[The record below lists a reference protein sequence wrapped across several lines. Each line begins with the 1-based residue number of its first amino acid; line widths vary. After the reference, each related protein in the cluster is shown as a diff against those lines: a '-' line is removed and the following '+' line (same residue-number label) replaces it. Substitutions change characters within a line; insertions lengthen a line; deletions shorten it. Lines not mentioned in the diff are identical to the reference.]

1 MKKRESPS
9 KDIHYKR
16 NKPEDSAR
24 SWTQRP
30 DQTDILGTSINSVAL
45 FPLSLTDPIPSPP
58 IGMNLTTLY
67 DAQNPVFPEHPRE
80 VPRKSPPANLLSPR
94 KSSKSQN
101 QWTDVECMLFEEG
114 LAVYGKPNWKLIAE
128 HIKTKKA
135 VQVKSYSKKYF
146 KKFGEDYIAP
156 ISPERLEELKKS
168 LPFKGQRKKRTGAR
182 EEETGNQEIVIQLN
196 KTEVDEDAEIDIDDE
211 DEEMSYTATNEE
223 DEESV
228 SLSAGEAEYYSDSL
242 DSVYPNQPMDNK
254 PTDINSLLRSLG
266 FEGQKWLE
274 EVEIP
279 PTRNYEMDE
288 DQILDFEIQAN
299 SEFFEGNNVKTP
311 ERYLR
316 IRNYILR
323 QWNSNR
329 SKYVTKTSVRRGL
342 KDCGD
347 VNAIGRV
354 HQFLELVGAINFG
367 LEAPASCRKQG
378 QPEPVSVLMTSI
390 NNNNKKSSFGKKEA
404 YKSSEVVNK
413 VKK

>member
-1 MKKRESPS
+1 MKKRVSPS

-16 NKPEDSAR
+16 TKAEDQSR
-24 SWTQRP
+24 SWNQRP
-30 DQTDILGTSINSVAL
+30 DQSDILGSSVGSVIL
-45 FPLSLTDPIPSPP
+45 FPSSLTDPIPSPP
-58 IGMNLTTLY
+58 LGMNVTTLY
-67 DAQNPVFPEHPRE
+67 ETPHPILPDNPKEIAPRKTSN
-80 VPRKSPPANLLSPR
+80 VKASPARKSP
-94 KSSKSQN
+94 KTQT
-101 QWTDVECMLFEEG
+101 QWTEEECILFEEG

-128 HIKTKKA
+128 YIKSKKA

-146 KKFGEDYIAP
+146 EKYGEDYVAP
-156 ISPERLEELKKS
+156 ISSERLAELRKS
-168 LPFKGQRKKRTGAR
+168 LPFKGQRKKQRPTLR
-182 EEETGNQEIVIQLN
+182 EEDTTKHEIVIQLN
-196 KTEVDEDAEIDIDDE
+196 KTEVDEDTEIDIDDE
-211 DEEMSYTATNEE
+211 DEMSYTATNEE
-223 DEESV
+223 DEDSI
-228 SLSAGEAEYYSDSL
+228 SLSGEGEVYSDSIEY
-242 DSVYPNQPMDNK
+242 SGQPLDNK

-266 FEGQKWLE
+266 YEGQKWLE

-288 DQILDFEIQAN
+288 NQVLDFEIQAN

-390 NNNNKKSSFGKKEA
+390 NNNKKTSFGKKEV
-404 YKSSEVVNK
+404 YKSSEVNK
-413 VKK
+413 IKK